1 MTEQKRKILESVRA
15 IREKMPPGFKPVI
28 AVIAESNY
36 DLPGGIKILK
46 KISYRNIPPK
56 FDSADTS
63 EGGSFCFAKSGKTD
77 FLILKGK
84 HHYYDGY
91 SMRDIGHVIYT
102 LRLLGIRKIL
112 SVEEIAHLNP
122 RFGCGELALIYD
134 HINLMGNNPLIGEND
149 DSLGL
154 RFPDMSD
161 AYSRDVYGRMYKV
174 FQDNKV
180 KINESVYLGIIG
192 PQTETEAEVRFY
204 REIGSDVLGYSL
216 APENISAVHCGIKFA
231 AIGLIT
237 RELIADK
244 MLEDKRSVADI
255 EKLQSKYRKSA
266 QAELNRI
273 LIKILEII

>member
-1 MTEQKRKILESVRA
+1 MTEQKRRILESVSA
-15 IREKMPPGFKPVI
+15 IREKMPPGFKPAI
-28 AVIAESNY
+28 AVIAETNY
-36 DLPGGIKILK
+36 KLPGGIKILK

-56 FDSADTS
+56 FDFADTA
-63 EGGSFCFAKSGKTD
+63 EGGSFCFARSGKTD
-77 FLILKGK
+77 MLFLKGR

-91 SMRDIGHVIYT
+91 SMRDIGHIIYT

-112 SVEEIAHLNP
+112 SVEEVAHLNP
-122 RFGCGELALIYD
+122 RFSCGELALIFD
-134 HINLMGNNPLIGEND
+134 HINFMGDNPLIGEND
-149 DSLGL
+149 DSLGV

-161 AYSRDVYGRMYKV
+161 AYSRDVYRRMYKV

-180 KINESVYLGIIG
+180 RINESVYLGIIG

-204 REIGSDVLGYSL
+204 RDIGSDVLGYSI
-216 APENISAVHCGIKFA
+216 APENISSVHCGIKFA

-244 MLEDKRSVADI
+244 MLEDKRSIAELD
-255 EKLQSKYRKSA
+255 KFQSKYRKIA

-273 LIKILEII
+273 LIKILEKI

>member
-1 MTEQKRKILESVRA
+1 MTEQKRRILESVSA
-15 IREKMPPGFKPVI
+15 IREKMPPGFKPVT
-28 AVIAESNY
+28 AVIAETDF
-36 DLPGGIKILK
+36 DLPVGIKMLK

-56 FDSADTS
+56 FDSADTA
-63 EGGSFCFAKSGKTD
+63 GNGSFCFARTGKTD
-77 FLILKGK
+77 LLILKGK

-112 SVEEIAHLNP
+112 SVEEVAHLNP
-122 RFGCGELALIYD
+122 RYRCGELALIYD
-134 HINLMGNNPLIGEND
+134 HINFMGDNPLIGEND

-161 AYSRDVYGRMYKV
+161 AYSRDIYGRMFKV
-174 FQDNKV
+174 LQDNKV

-216 APENISAVHCGIKFA
+216 APENISSVHCGIKFA

-244 MLEDKRSVADI
+244 MLEDKRTI
-255 EKLQSKYRKSA
+255 LELEKLQSKYRKTA